1 LCGDFHFRKEE
12 EEEEEKSAISV
23 QLEVI
28 VWDGVVG
35 KV

>member
-1 LCGDFHFRKEE
+1 LCGDFHFRKE